1 MFPYGTKIRHIS
13 NERNH
18 SAVVNSGRLG
28 SNVPPEFTTIIL
40 NEIMTALELP
50 DIGILGIHGS
60 INANRENV
68 VEKVTRRIER
78 DELFNVVVETS
89 VTKKPDLKRI
99 QEELGKPLG
108 LQLHKKTPKE
118 RATLLCERIKREDKI
133 LIILRD
139 LQHKIDLAE
148 IGIPF
153 GNDHKGCKIL
163 LVAENKKMLS
173 HKTLKTQKQIYVDHV
188 EPKIRDLTRSHKV
201 QTCVII

>member
-1 MFPYGTKIRHIS
+1 MFPSGTKIRHIS

-18 SAVVNSGRLG
+18 SAGEVKQRRLPPRRGR
-28 SNVPPEFTTIIL
+28 
-40 NEIMTALELP
+40 